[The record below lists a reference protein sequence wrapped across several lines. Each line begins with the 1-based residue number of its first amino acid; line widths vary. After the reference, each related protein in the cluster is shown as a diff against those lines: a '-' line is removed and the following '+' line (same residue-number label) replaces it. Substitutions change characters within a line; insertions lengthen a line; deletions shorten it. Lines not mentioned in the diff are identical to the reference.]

1 MTDLADL
8 FVDASAL
15 VAILNEEPEALLFLR
30 QIEEARHAVT
40 SPVAVFET
48 VLAVMRI
55 NAWEGE
61 AAEAF
66 VAKLLA
72 SLGIQ
77 QEAITPQMT
86 AAAVAAFARYGKG
99 RHPAALNLGDCFAYA
114 AARTLGTPLL
124 FKGDDFSRTDVARP

>member
-1 MTDLADL
+1 MADL

-15 VAILNEEPEALLFLR
+15 VAILNQEPEALLFLR

-55 NAWEGE
+55 NAWEAE
-61 AAEAF
+61 AAQAF
-66 VAKLLA
+66 VAELLEL
-72 SLGIQ
+72 LGIAR
-77 QEAITPQMT
+77 ESITPLMAG
-86 AAAVAAFARYGKG
+86 AAIAAFARFGKG

-114 AARTLGTPLL
+114 AARTLGVPLL
-124 FKGDDFSRTDVARP
+124 FKGDDFARTDIARR